1 MTFPILIA
9 NKVFLQPCI
18 KLGMPKVF
26 FLSSVM
32 QCTLQQCYFK
42 KHSVVHPATVH
53 MHTNTDLFGSFIL
66 C

>member
-26 FLSSVM
+26 FFVI
-32 QCTLQQCYFK
+32 CDAVY
-42 KHSVVHPATVH
+42 PATV
-53 MHTNTDLFGSFIL
+53 LL
-66 C
+66 QEA